1 MPPRKPQGRCERL
14 GGSPLRGRGFS
25 RDSNR
30 KKLAALCGLAPFAKD
45 SGQKRGVRFVHG
57 GRNQLR
63 RALYMATLSA
73 IRQKS
78 SPLQSFYLRLR
89 SNGKPTKVALIAC
102 ARKLLTYLNSQIK
115 NLENCHT

>member
-1 MPPRKPQGRCERL
+1 MEKQISATRL
-14 GGSPLRGRGFS
+14 TDQALATRYQCLIFQFGVGEVTASTLVLELPELGHL
-25 RDSNR
+25 NR

-78 SPLQSFYLRLR
+78 SPL
-89 SNGKPTKVALIAC
+89 
-102 ARKLLTYLNSQIK
+102 
-115 NLENCHT
+115 